1 MQTLFKV
8 TLLVAVCATLFSNAT
23 AQQPTAKKDGKLYE
37 LRFYTTNPGKL
48 PDLHARFRDHT
59 MKLFEKHGMENIIS
73 TQQRVAAHYFEDG
86 SIADACPPLRAL
98 LHIMRDDT
106 FEGKALDHP
115 HIRSLFTREKMMTSD
130 WYAARLKAKQ
140 HVDHQLWQRHVR
152 YLETFLTK
160 SVYADE
166 ASRLGIRSRLAE
178 ARQTLA
184 SVKKPGHLKQLHGT
198 LGTDPMAIR
207 PASLKKPRSTKPA
220 VAKARRTKTN
230 RLVRSR

>member
-1 MQTLFKV
+1 M
-8 TLLVAVCATLFSNAT
+8 ATFA
-23 AQQPTAKKDGKLYE
+23 D
-37 LRFYTTNPGKL
+37 
-48 PDLHARFRDHT
+48 
-59 MKLFEKHGMENIIS
+59 GMENIIS

-198 LGTDPMAIR
+198 LGTDPLAIR
-207 PASLKKPRSTKPA
+207 PASLKKPRSSKPA